1 MTEPTD
7 WSYLDEPVDWTNEH
21 GRSSTYKDK
30 WHPEEDERPLRPDSK
45 ETTALELWKRWFNE
59 GGKWEYWED
68 DGYHIYCFFCGD
80 FSMYG
85 ENIDEGHADDC
96 IYIAAK
102 KLIGGE

>member
-45 ETTALELWKRWFNE
+45 ETTALGLWKRWFSE
-59 GGKWEYWED
+59 GIDPFAADGEYEQ
-68 DGYHIYCFFCGD
+68 CVFCGAHK
-80 FSMYG
+80 
-85 ENIDEGHADDC
+85 ILHLHHKDC
-96 IYIAAK
+96 IYLAAK